1 MAPALF
7 NSHRTSVAFH
17 FEVTPGLVP
26 VDAAAWATSAAGAT
40 GFRLFAEELDVAF
53 MLGEIAVPNVD
64 MQPEV
69 YAVSQPHKGLP
80 TADGGALLT
89 RLWGSEESWAAAT
102 LVTESGQGRLL
113 KHALG
118 GGALG
123 EHTDISV
130 FTSPT
135 VFELTSV
142 AGIAVGHII
151 GIEDADDLGRV
162 WPVQVLAVAANEIT
176 IDRELPFVPAV
187 ADKIIGAEMAWPDPD
202 AITNPQDPDSSTLS
216 ILVQKGPD
224 VWVAG
229 GSHLELAELAI
240 ERGQQPKL
248 NFSILSA
255 HAYPQ
260 GAGAPSAPT
269 WTDTIEGLTADTRA
283 IGRDTKCWIQT
294 KGDSAF
300 VGVCL
305 FDASIT
311 PGVTVEAQDGVTE
324 CDDGSP
330 GRVGYYAPPADTV
343 VELTLAMADTQ
354 QDRWTAGTELTVS
367 YYQVAAT
374 GQGWVFHMAK
384 AFVMDAP
391 APVTENSNRWTVK
404 LQATHD
410 IGETDEALAAK
421 FILAR
426 L

>member
-17 FEVTPGLVP
+17 FEVDPGLVP
-26 VDAAAWATSAAGAT
+26 VDAAAWAVSAAGAT
-40 GFRLFAEELDVAF
+40 GFRVLVEELDVAF
-53 MLGEIAVPNVD
+53 MLGEIAVPNAD

-80 TADGGALLT
+80 TADGGSCLM
-89 RLWGSEESWAAAT
+89 RLWGSEETYAAAT
-102 LVTESGQGRLL
+102 QVTESAQGRLI

-130 FTSPT
+130 FTSAT
-135 VFELTSV
+135 EFELTSV
-142 AGIAVGHII
+142 ADIAVGHIV

-162 WPVQVLAVAANEIT
+162 WPVQVLTVAANAIT

-187 ADKIIGAEMAWPDPD
+187 GDKIIGAEMAWPDPD
-202 AITNPQDPDSSTLS
+202 AITNPQDPDASTLS

-255 HAYPQ
+255 RSYPQ
-260 GAGAPSAPT
+260 GAGAPSVPA

-294 KGDSAF
+294 KGDTTF

-305 FDASIT
+305 FEATIT
-311 PGVTVEAQDGVTE
+311 PGVTVEPQDGVTE

-330 GRVGYYAPPADTV
+330 GRVGYHAPPAETV
-343 VELTLAMADTQ
+343 VELTLAMADIQ
-354 QDRWTAGTELTVS
+354 QDRWTQGTELAVT
-367 YYQVAAT
+367 YYQVA
-374 GQGWVFHMAK
+374 GVGRGWTFHMAK

-391 APVTENSNRWTVK
+391 VPVTENSNRWTVK

-410 IGETDEALAAK
+410 LDETAEAKAAK